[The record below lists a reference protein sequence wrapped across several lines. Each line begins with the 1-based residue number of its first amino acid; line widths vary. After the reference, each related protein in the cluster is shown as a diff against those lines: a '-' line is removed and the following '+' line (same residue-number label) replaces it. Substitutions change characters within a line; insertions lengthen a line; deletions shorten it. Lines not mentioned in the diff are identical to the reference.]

1 MAETPSS
8 DSGRRP
14 IPSETLWT
22 FAAIVAISAI
32 TLVLTTY
39 RLGARDVCSG
49 NEAVEGVFV
58 QQMVEHGKLLFPLEN
73 GHVPMY
79 KPPLFHWTATAID
92 LASGRKKVTA
102 FNLRLPSALYAVAGV
117 IVTMLFAYDL
127 LGLEAAILAGLT
139 LAGSFQY
146 ITLGR
151 FGRVDMTLAFYEA
164 LALFA
169 FFWWIGPK
177 PTETP
182 SFAQETVSE
191 PMQYFLAI
199 ALGLAVLAKGPVG
212 ALLPLAAMGIFVLM
226 EGRLR
231 EAFHRVSIFAIVL
244 ALAIGASW
252 YIACWVGREYGFLA
266 RQIGSENFGRFF
278 GSLGAM
284 SPLYYVFP
292 ILFNSGP
299 LSVLV
304 PIAVVMALRSRPSR
318 AEDVQ
323 TPAVAA
329 PLGAV
334 RLFAIFWIVTLVFFS
349 IAAYKRRAY
358 LLPLWPPSAV
368 MLAWMVMVASERFG
382 GIALKAAY
390 GAVCLA
396 MIVVNLVVIPQR
408 EARECGGD
416 SFRVAATEI
425 AEKISP
431 TEPIYLYG
439 FSEEVAPLLFYLD
452 RDAPEWNGKLGDAP
466 PGYIIV
472 PAGVWAKKRGEA
484 LDLEPV
490 LESHHGNRSLI
501 VLHRGKVYADIDA
514 TQDLVWSGR
523 GQSESRGKISPLR

>member
-1 MAETPSS
+1 MAEMPSS
-8 DSGRRP
+8 DSARRP
-14 IPSETLWT
+14 IPSEPLWS
-22 FAAIVAISAI
+22 FAAIVAIAAI

-49 NEAVEGVFV
+49 NEGVEGVFV

-92 LASGRKKVTA
+92 LAIGAKKVTA

-117 IVTMLFAYDL
+117 IIAMLFAYDL
-127 LGLEAAILAGLT
+127 LGVEAAILAGLT

-164 LALFA
+164 LALFS

-182 SFAQETVSE
+182 SFAQEAFSE
-191 PMQYFLAI
+191 PTQYLLAV

-212 ALLPLAAMGIFVLM
+212 ALLPLAAIGIFVLV
-226 EGRLR
+226 EGRVR
-231 EAFHRVSIFAIVL
+231 EASHRVSILAIVV
-244 ALAIGASW
+244 AIAIGSSW
-252 YIACWVGREYGFLA
+252 YIACWVGREYGFLT
-266 RQIGSENFGRFF
+266 RQIGSENIGRFF

-299 LSVLV
+299 LSLLL
-304 PIAVVMALRSRPSR
+304 PIAVVMALRPRASRV
-318 AEDVQ
+318 EEVQ
-323 TPAVAA
+323 TPAIAS
-329 PLGAV
+329 PPEAV
-334 RLFAIFWIVTLVFFS
+334 RLFAIFWIVTVIFFS

-368 MLAWMVMVASERFG
+368 LLAWMVTVASERFG

-390 GAVCLA
+390 GAVCIA
-396 MIVVNLVVIPQR
+396 MIVVNFIIVPQR

-416 SFRVAATEI
+416 SFRPAANEI
-425 AEKISP
+425 AKVVAP
-431 TEPIYLYG
+431 AEPLYLYG
-439 FSEEVAPLLFYLD
+439 FTEEVAPLLFYLD
-452 RDAPEWNGKLGDAP
+452 RDAPEWDGKLGDAP

-490 LESHHGNRSLI
+490 LESHHGNRNLI
-501 VLHRGKVYADIDA
+501 VLHRGKVYASA
-514 TQDLVWSGR
+514 FGR
-523 GQSESRGKISPLR
+523 QRWRR